1 MQNYNYP
8 YYPSYPPQPTMQIDK
23 VLNYEEAKKYQ
34 SYPNTIVYLLD
45 QDKPYIYM
53 KVCDREGRSTLR
65 AFSLN
70 EVDMSKIMDD
80 KYINREDLNKF
91 KEEIFKCIKDLKEDK
106 K

>member
-1 MQNYNYP
+1 
-8 YYPSYPPQPTMQIDK
+8 
-23 VLNYEEAKKYQ
+23 
-34 SYPNTIVYLLD
+34 
-45 QDKPYIYM
+45 M
-53 KVCDREGRSTLR
+53 KVCEREGRSTLR
-65 AFSLN
+65 AFSLS